1 METHY
6 DINAEDIL
14 LGTEQDYSVTDVYK
28 IPLFY
33 KDNIDLIKSKQVNEK
48 SQQLEKISLLFNAR
62 GKLIENNQKVISNL
76 FVEEYDSYTYTPI
89 QEKSDVGLYI
99 LGTVILLLIFM
110 FFVSRLFYMR
120 RSKPI

>member
-62 GKLIENNQKVISNL
+62 GKLIENNQEVISNL
-76 FVEEYDSYTYTPI
+76 FVEENYSYTYTPI